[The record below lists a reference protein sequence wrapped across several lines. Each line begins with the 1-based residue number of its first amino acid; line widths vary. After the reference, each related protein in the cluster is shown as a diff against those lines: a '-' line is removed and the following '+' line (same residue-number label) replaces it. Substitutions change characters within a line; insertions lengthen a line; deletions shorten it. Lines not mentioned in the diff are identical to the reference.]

1 MFFKK
6 YLPVFSVLFTILIA
20 LTVSFS
26 MRGVAFA
33 APGLNITAKSAYLV
47 SENGRELFAKNEN
60 IKRPIASMVKIMT
73 LLLSFEYIEANN
85 ISFEDKISISQNA
98 ASMGGSQAFLDANGS
113 YKIDELIKSI
123 IIASAND
130 SCYAMA
136 EFTAG
141 SVEAFVE
148 KMNERAK
155 HLGMENTLFANCTG
169 LPGPEQ
175 YSTAKDVSIM
185 SRELLKHK
193 DYFRHSRDWMYD
205 LVHDGGRVTGLTNT
219 NKLVRFYE
227 GCDFGKTGFTNEAM
241 HCLSA
246 SAVRNGMRIISVI
259 VGGTDSKTRF
269 AECSSML
276 NYGFANFENKIFMK
290 RGSEMKGVPVALG
303 QKETARTQLQD
314 DLAAFGQK
322 GEFKGSVDIKEEYM
336 SVKAPITVGQI
347 VGRATAVK
355 DGQVI
360 AECNIVSSEE
370 VCIRGYKDIIRDMFG
385 KWSIRGGK

>member
-1 MFFKK
+1 MFFKRF
-6 YLPVFSVLFTILIA
+6 LPVFSALFTILIA
-20 LTVSFS
+20 FTISFS
-26 MRGVAFA
+26 IHNVAFA

-60 IKRPIASMVKIMT
+60 VKRPIASMVKIMT

-85 ISFEDKISISQNA
+85 ISFEEKIVISQNA

-113 YKIDELIKSI
+113 YKIDELVKSI

-155 HLGMENTLFANCTG
+155 QLGMENTLYANCTG
-169 LPGPEQ
+169 LPAPEQ

-185 SRELLKHK
+185 SRELIKHK
-193 DYFRHSRDWMYD
+193 EYFRHSRDWMYD

-276 NYGFANFENKIFMK
+276 NYGFANFENKIFVK
-290 RGSEMKGVPVALG
+290 RGAEMKGVPVALG
-303 QKETARTQLQD
+303 QKETAQTQLQS

-322 GEFKGSVDIKEEYM
+322 GEFKGSVEVKEEYM
-336 SVKAPITVGQI
+336 TVKAPIAIGQI
-347 VGRATAVK
+347 VGRAVAVK

-360 AECNIVSSEE
+360 AESNIVSSEE
-370 VCIRGYKDIIRDMFG
+370 VCIRGYKDIIRQMFG
-385 KWSIRGGK
+385 KWSVGGNK

>member
-1 MFFKK
+1 MFFKRFP
-6 YLPVFSVLFTILIA
+6 LVFMTIFTVIIA
-20 LTVSFS
+20 LTASVSIK
-26 MRGVAFA
+26 ANAIA

-60 IKRPIASMVKIMT
+60 VRRPIASMVKIMT
-73 LLLSFEYIEANN
+73 LLLSFEYMEANN
-85 ISFEDKISISQNA
+85 ISFDDKIVISQNA

-141 SVEAFVE
+141 SVDAFVE

-155 HLGMENTLFANCTG
+155 QLGMENTLYANCTG
-169 LPGPEQ
+169 LPAPEQ
-175 YSTAKDVSIM
+175 YSTAKDVSIK

-205 LVHDGGRVTGLTNT
+205 LAHEGGRVTGLTNT
-219 NKLVRFYE
+219 NKLIRFYE

-246 SAVRNGMRIISVI
+246 SAIRNGMRIISVI

-276 NYGFANFENKIFMK
+276 NYGFANFENKVFVK
-290 RGSEMKGVPVALG
+290 SGAEMKEVPVTLG
-303 QKETARTQLQD
+303 QKDTARTQLQS

-322 GEFKGSVDIKEEYM
+322 GEFKGTVEVKEEYM
-336 SVKAPITVGQI
+336 KVNAPIAVGQI
-347 VGRATAVK
+347 VGRAVAVK

-370 VCIRGYKDIIRDMFG
+370 VKARGYKDIIRKMFE
-385 KWSIRGGK
+385 KWSVGGGK